1 MSAQENEPATR
12 GDIARLDGKI
22 DGGRGE
28 LKAVEGRLDAK
39 IDSVRGELKA
49 VEGRLDAKI
58 DGLDAKIDSVRRELK
73 VDIFKT
79 NETMAKMEQRL
90 VHLIRGESEKTIER
104 IDAFLGKIEGFERE
118 TYTLPKTLDAHGEQL
133 RDHEKRIAAVESSHN
148 G

>member
-22 DGGRGE
+22 DGG
-28 LKAVEGRLDAK
+28 
-39 IDSVRGELKA
+39 RGELKA

>member
-1 MSAQENEPATR
+1 VSAQENEPATR

-22 DGGRGE
+22 DG
-28 LKAVEGRLDAK
+28 A
-39 IDSVRGELKA
+39 RGELKA

-58 DGLDAKIDSVRRELK
+58 DGIDAKIDSVRRELK

-90 VHLIRGESEKTIER
+90 VHLIRGESEKTI
-104 IDAFLGKIEGFERE
+104 G
-118 TYTLPKTLDAHGEQL
+118 
-133 RDHEKRIAAVESSHN
+133 RIAAVGSSRD

>member
-1 MSAQENEPATR
+1 M
-12 GDIARLDGKI
+12 
-22 DGGRGE
+22 
-28 LKAVEGRLDAK
+28 
-39 IDSVRGELKA
+39 
-49 VEGRLDAKI
+49 
-58 DGLDAKIDSVRRELK
+58 K